1 MISSYMRECGTV
13 RVADGGKLVV
23 VSCGN
28 SKVTVSWI
36 FSIFADEIADQSFY
50 FWTMVDP
57 ALNFLIGTFG
67 TCK

>member
-28 SKVTVSWI
+28 SKVTASWI
-36 FSIFADEIADQSFY
+36 ILIFFLTDEIADLWHWCGSCSCSIIF
-50 FWTMVDP
+50 FDTW
-57 ALNFLIGTFG
+57 
-67 TCK
+67 